1 MTEQVLPR
9 QQRSTDFQERK
20 LFASLDILEK
30 EFYIASAKYGLKYL
44 LLRATVGLMM
54 RLQEWD
60 QALCVYFEKKIY
72 DQARLAMK
80 TKGKAFYSIN

>member
-9 QQRSTDFQERK
+9 QQRSIDFQERK
-20 LFASLDILEK
+20 LFASLDILEM

-60 QALCVYFEKKIY
+60 HALCVYFEKKIY

>member
-9 QQRSTDFQERK
+9 QQRSIDFQERK

-30 EFYIASAKYGLKYL
+30 EFYIALAKYGLKYL

-54 RLQEWD
+54 RLQDWD
-60 QALCVYFEKKIY
+60 HALCVYFEKKNLWSSKISY
-72 DQARLAMK
+72 E
-80 TKGKAFYSIN
+80 N